1 MSGKKTVMT
10 KTSETSAQESI
21 STRLSLAYYFKL
33 LLIVTFPL
41 HVWALI
47 MVFRDLEFVSE
58 RTELWDGIGYA
69 GYSLMFTLFESL
81 ILTLIVWLLTLLLPK
96 KWTTQRTLSIAG
108 SLFLILAIASII
120 DMAFHAFN
128 EVRLSKQYLHGLAT
142 YPALTYAFITGAIVV
157 TMAAV
162 VWVIVKS
169 RRGEKLFAEIF
180 DRVMLLSYFY
190 LFLDV
195 VGLVIV
201 ILRNVSE
208 TL

>member
-1 MSGKKTVMT
+1 MT
-10 KTSETSAQESI
+10 KSSETLARKSKSP
-21 STRLSLAYYFKL
+21 RLSLAYFFQL

-47 MVFRDLEFVSE
+47 MVFRDIEFVSE

-69 GYSLMFTLFESL
+69 GYSLMFSLGESL
-81 ILTLIVWLLTLLLPK
+81 ILTLIVWLLSLLLPQ
-96 KWTTQRTLSIAG
+96 KWNTQRTLSITG
-108 SLFLILAIASII
+108 SLFLILAIASIV
-120 DMAFHAFN
+120 DMAFHAFDD
-128 EVRLSKQYLHGLAT
+128 VRISKQYLHGLAT
-142 YPALTYAFITGAIVV
+142 YPTLTYALIAGAVILS
-157 TMAAV
+157 MAAV
-162 VWVIVKS
+162 VWVILKS
-169 RRGEKLFAEIF
+169 GRGEKLFAAVF
-180 DRVMLLSYFY
+180 DRIMLLSYFY